1 MQKVIGLDIGSYSIK
16 AVEIINSFKTYQIKN
31 FYELEMPNGE
41 DLDKNVVLAQTLEQ
55 LFKDNN
61 LQADRILTAMPGQY
75 ISSRIVPVGFSDP
88 RKISMAV
95 MSEVEDAVP
104 FNMEDMIVDHQIL
117 GNTADG
123 RTIVMVVM
131 TRKNFLKSFLDHLH
145 HVNIDPK
152 LVDVDS
158 LSFYNL
164 APYMRSEP
172 NECLAMVD
180 IGHEKTSVCIVQ
192 NGLLKMFRSINIGG
206 SYLTEFLS
214 RDLETNIANAQATKH
229 RVSRLLCEADPGI
242 GLTPDDKHV
251 AERMT
256 LACNAI
262 VKDLGRTLYAFKTW
276 DRTKI
281 SKIYLS
287 GGSAR
292 IRNMDSYLSEQ
303 LGIPVYPNRL
313 DTTDLK
319 IDESLSGKALVM
331 PQSVAIG
338 MRSVL
343 SVKKHSQINLRK
355 GEFAYVQNYAQII
368 RVGKIATQVL
378 GVALLL
384 LVASY
389 GVRSFI
395 FNRQIAELEK
405 EYQKDYNSIGLVRKK
420 SQGNM
425 DFQRFRTEV
434 RTAVQKEVTSRGG
447 AVDAFIS
454 NSGTSPGLLILQ
466 DISSAIPKTV
476 KIDVTQFLFTGL
488 PGQPGGRLLLK
499 AETEGYSSVEVV
511 KEALKKVPTISELE
525 EKQSGGKPGT
535 ENKIIE
541 FSLQMSYKPIGLN
554 AKG

>member
-1 MQKVIGLDIGSYSIK
+1 
-16 AVEIINSFKTYQIKN
+16 
-31 FYELEMPNGE
+31 
-41 DLDKNVVLAQTLEQ
+41 
-55 LFKDNN
+55 
-61 LQADRILTAMPGQY
+61 
-75 ISSRIVPVGFSDP
+75 
-88 RKISMAV
+88 
-95 MSEVEDAVP
+95 
-104 FNMEDMIVDHQIL
+104 
-117 GNTADG
+117 
-123 RTIVMVVM
+123 
-131 TRKNFLKSFLDHLH
+131 
-145 HVNIDPK
+145 
-152 LVDVDS
+152 
-158 LSFYNL
+158 
-164 APYMRSEP
+164 
-172 NECLAMVD
+172 
-180 IGHEKTSVCIVQ
+180 
-192 NGLLKMFRSINIGG
+192 
-206 SYLTEFLS
+206 
-214 RDLETNIANAQATKH
+214 
-229 RVSRLLCEADPGI
+229 LCEADPGV
-242 GLTPDDKHV
+242 GLNPDDRHI

-368 RVGKIATQVL
+368 RVAKIATQVL

-384 LVASY
+384 LIVSY

-434 RTAVQKEVTSRGG
+434 RTAVQKEVTSRRG
-447 AVDAFIS
+447 AVDGFIS

-535 ENKIIE
+535 ENKVIE